1 MRYEE
6 KMNRA
11 LTFNQQVGRS
21 SMHQTVH
28 VIQCEID
35 FINDK
40 EQDSLASSVGVRNL
54 GLARESY

>member
-1 MRYEE
+1 
-6 KMNRA
+6 MNRA

-40 EQDSLASSVGVRNL
+40 EQDSFTSSVGVRNL
-54 GLARESY
+54 GLARESLQIKTF